1 MKRIALLCGCLLA
14 GLSAGAQVT
23 LDECRRL
30 AREHYPEIRQYDL
43 VRRTEEYTLSN
54 ARRAWLPQLSLA
66 AQATWQTEVP
76 SFPNALAGMLVQQGI
91 DMPGMNKDQY
101 KAALEL
107 NQTLWDGGK
116 SEADKRIAR
125 AEAAEQ
131 ARSADVDLY
140 ALQGRVDNLFFGILL
155 LDERIAQT
163 RLTLDLLRS
172 NLEKIRALQRNGVA
186 MQSDADAVEAEL
198 LTVNQQLTQVTASRD
213 SYRRMLEIFTGRP
226 LGGEQLERPDASEPR
241 SMESSRPELALFDA
255 TADKLTAQERLVKAA
270 TRPRFGLFAQGY
282 YGYPGMDYFQS
293 MMSPDWSWNA
303 MAGVKMSWNFGA
315 YYTRKNS
322 LAKLRTAKEQV
333 EMQREIFL
341 FNTRLQTAE
350 ESGDIA
356 RLRKALADDDRIY
369 LRAYFTSD
377 QLAGLKLG
385 QEVTVT
391 ADFGGDSR
399 IDYPGR
405 IVWIASESEFT
416 PKTIQTR
423 DSRANLVYAAK
434 IAVENDGRLKIGLY
448 GEVRLRN

>member
-30 AREHYPEIRQYDL
+30 ARKHYPEIRQYDL

-76 SFPNALAGMLVQQGI
+76 SFPNALAGMLAQQGI

-172 NLEKIRALQRNGVA
+172 NLEKVRALQRNGVA

-198 LTVNQQLTQVTASRD
+198 LTVNQQLTQVAASRD

-226 LGGEQLERPDASEPR
+226 LDGERLERPDASEPR

-356 RLRKALADDDRIY
+356 RLRKALADDDRIVA
-369 LRAYFTSD
+369 LRRSVREAAES
-377 QLAGLKLG
+377 KLRNG
-385 QEVTVT
+385 VIDTDDLLRKITDEAAAAT
-391 ADFGGDSR
+391 ARSAR
-399 IDYPGR
+399 EI
-405 IVWIASESEFT
+405 ELL
-416 PKTIQTR
+416 KTI
-423 DSRANLVYAAK
+423 Y
-434 IAVENDGRLKIGLY
+434 ELKHTIN
-448 GEVRLRN
+448 R

>member
-54 ARRAWLPQLSLA
+54 ARRAWLPQLSFA

-76 SFPNALAGMLVQQGI
+76 SFPNALAGMLAQQGI

-101 KAALEL
+101 NAALEL

-172 NLEKIRALQRNGVA
+172 NLEKVRALQRNGVA

-226 LGGEQLERPDASEPR
+226 LDGEQLERPDASEPR

-270 TRPRFGLFAQGY
+270 TRPCFGLFAQGY

-333 EMQREIFL
+333 EVQREIFL

-356 RLRKALADDDRIY
+356 RLRKALADDDRIVA
-369 LRAYFTSD
+369 LRRSVREAAES
-377 QLAGLKLG
+377 KLRNG
-385 QEVTVT
+385 VIDTDDLLRKITDEAAAAT
-391 ADFGGDSR
+391 ARSAR
-399 IDYPGR
+399 EI
-405 IVWIASESEFT
+405 ELL
-416 PKTIQTR
+416 KTI
-423 DSRANLVYAAK
+423 Y
-434 IAVENDGRLKIGLY
+434 ELKHTIN
-448 GEVRLRN
+448 R

>member
-54 ARRAWLPQLSLA
+54 ARRAWLPQLSFA

-140 ALQGRVDNLFFGILL
+140 ALQGRVDNLFFSILL

-172 NLEKIRALQRNGVA
+172 NLEKVRALQRNGVA

-226 LGGEQLERPDASEPR
+226 LDGERLERPDTSEPR

-270 TRPRFGLFAQGY
+270 TCPRFGLFAQGY

-333 EMQREIFL
+333 EVQREIFL

-356 RLRKALADDDRIY
+356 RLRKALADDDRIVA
-369 LRAYFTSD
+369 LRRSVREAAES
-377 QLAGLKLG
+377 KLRNG
-385 QEVTVT
+385 VIDTDDLLRKITDEAAAAT
-391 ADFGGDSR
+391 ARSAR
-399 IDYPGR
+399 EI
-405 IVWIASESEFT
+405 ELL
-416 PKTIQTR
+416 KTI
-423 DSRANLVYAAK
+423 Y
-434 IAVENDGRLKIGLY
+434 ELKHTIN
-448 GEVRLRN
+448 R

>member
-54 ARRAWLPQLSLA
+54 ARRAWMPQLSFA

-172 NLEKIRALQRNGVA
+172 NLEKVRALQRNGVA

-226 LGGEQLERPDASEPR
+226 LDGERLERPDASEPR

-356 RLRKALADDDRIY
+356 RLRKALADDDRIVA
-369 LRAYFTSD
+369 LRRSVREAAES
-377 QLAGLKLG
+377 KLRNG
-385 QEVTVT
+385 VIDTDDLLRKITDEAAAAT
-391 ADFGGDSR
+391 ARSAR
-399 IDYPGR
+399 EI
-405 IVWIASESEFT
+405 ELL
-416 PKTIQTR
+416 KTI
-423 DSRANLVYAAK
+423 Y
-434 IAVENDGRLKIGLY
+434 ELKHTIN
-448 GEVRLRN
+448 R

>member
-54 ARRAWLPQLSLA
+54 ARRAWLPQLSFA

-76 SFPNALAGMLVQQGI
+76 SFPNALAGMLAQQGI

-163 RLTLDLLRS
+163 QLTLDLLRS
-172 NLEKIRALQRNGVA
+172 NLEKVRALQRNGVA

-198 LTVNQQLTQVTASRD
+198 LTVNQQLTQVAASRD

-270 TRPRFGLFAQGY
+270 TRPHFGLFAQGY

-356 RLRKALADDDRIY
+356 RLRKALADDDRIVA
-369 LRAYFTSD
+369 LRRSVREAAES
-377 QLAGLKLG
+377 KLRNG
-385 QEVTVT
+385 VIDTDDLLRKITDEAAAAT
-391 ADFGGDSR
+391 ARSAR
-399 IDYPGR
+399 EI
-405 IVWIASESEFT
+405 ELL
-416 PKTIQTR
+416 KTI
-423 DSRANLVYAAK
+423 Y
-434 IAVENDGRLKIGLY
+434 ELKHTIN
-448 GEVRLRN
+448 R

>member
-14 GLSAGAQVT
+14 GLSASAQVT

-54 ARRAWLPQLSLA
+54 ARRAWLPQLSFA

-76 SFPNALAGMLVQQGI
+76 SFPNALAGMLAQQGI

-101 KAALEL
+101 TAALEL

-172 NLEKIRALQRNGVA
+172 NLEKVRALQRNGVA

-226 LGGEQLERPDASEPR
+226 LDGEQLERPDASEPR

-270 TRPRFGLFAQGY
+270 TRPCFGLFAQGY

-356 RLRKALADDDRIY
+356 RLRKALADDDRIVA
-369 LRAYFTSD
+369 LRRSVREAAES
-377 QLAGLKLG
+377 KLRNG
-385 QEVTVT
+385 VIDTDDLLRKITDEAAAAT
-391 ADFGGDSR
+391 ARSAR
-399 IDYPGR
+399 EI
-405 IVWIASESEFT
+405 ELL
-416 PKTIQTR
+416 KTI
-423 DSRANLVYAAK
+423 Y
-434 IAVENDGRLKIGLY
+434 ELKHTIN
-448 GEVRLRN
+448 R

>member
-54 ARRAWLPQLSLA
+54 ARRAWLPQLSFA

-76 SFPNALAGMLVQQGI
+76 SFPNALAGMLAQQGI

-107 NQTLWDGGK
+107 NQTLWDAGK

-163 RLTLDLLRS
+163 QLTLDLLRS
-172 NLEKIRALQRNGVA
+172 NLEKVRALQRNGVA

-198 LTVNQQLTQVTASRD
+198 LTVNQQLTQVAASRD

-270 TRPRFGLFAQGY
+270 TRPHFGLFAQGY

-356 RLRKALADDDRIY
+356 RLRKALADDDRIVA
-369 LRAYFTSD
+369 LRRSVREAAES
-377 QLAGLKLG
+377 KLRNG
-385 QEVTVT
+385 VIDTDDLLRKITDEAAAAT
-391 ADFGGDSR
+391 ARSAR
-399 IDYPGR
+399 EI
-405 IVWIASESEFT
+405 ELL
-416 PKTIQTR
+416 KTI
-423 DSRANLVYAAK
+423 Y
-434 IAVENDGRLKIGLY
+434 ELKHTIN
-448 GEVRLRN
+448 R

>member
-54 ARRAWLPQLSLA
+54 ARQAWLPQLSFA

-155 LDERIAQT
+155 LDERIVQT

-172 NLEKIRALQRNGVA
+172 NLEKVRALQRNGVA

-226 LGGEQLERPDASEPR
+226 LDGEQLERPDASEPR

-270 TRPRFGLFAQGY
+270 TRPCFGLFAQGY

-333 EMQREIFL
+333 EVQREIFL

-356 RLRKALADDDRIY
+356 RLRKALADDDRIVA
-369 LRAYFTSD
+369 LRRSVREAAES
-377 QLAGLKLG
+377 KLRNG
-385 QEVTVT
+385 VIDTDDLLRKITDEAAAAT
-391 ADFGGDSR
+391 ARSAR
-399 IDYPGR
+399 EI
-405 IVWIASESEFT
+405 ELL
-416 PKTIQTR
+416 KTI
-423 DSRANLVYAAK
+423 Y
-434 IAVENDGRLKIGLY
+434 ELKHTIN
-448 GEVRLRN
+448 R

>member
-54 ARRAWLPQLSLA
+54 ARRAWLPQLSFA

-172 NLEKIRALQRNGVA
+172 NLEKVRALQRNGVA

-198 LTVNQQLTQVTASRD
+198 LTVNQQLTQVAASRD

-226 LGGEQLERPDASEPR
+226 LDGEQLERPDASEPR

-270 TRPRFGLFAQGY
+270 TRPHFGLFAQGY

-356 RLRKALADDDRIY
+356 RLRKALADDDRIVA
-369 LRAYFTSD
+369 LRRSVREAAES
-377 QLAGLKLG
+377 KLRNG
-385 QEVTVT
+385 VIDTDDLLRKITDEAAAAT
-391 ADFGGDSR
+391 ARSAR
-399 IDYPGR
+399 EI
-405 IVWIASESEFT
+405 ELL
-416 PKTIQTR
+416 KTI
-423 DSRANLVYAAK
+423 Y
-434 IAVENDGRLKIGLY
+434 ELKHTIN
-448 GEVRLRN
+448 R

>member
-76 SFPNALAGMLVQQGI
+76 SFPNALAGMLAQQGI

-131 ARSADVDLY
+131 ARSTDVDLY

-172 NLEKIRALQRNGVA
+172 NLEKVRALQRNGVA

-226 LGGEQLERPDASEPR
+226 LGGERLERPDASEPR

-270 TRPRFGLFAQGY
+270 TRPCFGLFAQGY

-356 RLRKALADDDRIY
+356 RLRKALADDDRIVA
-369 LRAYFTSD
+369 LRRSVREAAES
-377 QLAGLKLG
+377 KLRNG
-385 QEVTVT
+385 VIDTDDLLRKITDEAAAAT
-391 ADFGGDSR
+391 ARSAR
-399 IDYPGR
+399 EI
-405 IVWIASESEFT
+405 ELL
-416 PKTIQTR
+416 KTI
-423 DSRANLVYAAK
+423 Y
-434 IAVENDGRLKIGLY
+434 ELKHTIN
-448 GEVRLRN
+448 R

>member
-54 ARRAWLPQLSLA
+54 ARRAWLPQLSFA

-76 SFPNALAGMLVQQGI
+76 SFPNALAGMLAQQGI

-172 NLEKIRALQRNGVA
+172 NLEKVRALQRNGVA

-226 LGGEQLERPDASEPR
+226 LDGEQLERPDASEPR

-270 TRPRFGLFAQGY
+270 TRPCFGLFAQGY

-356 RLRKALADDDRIY
+356 RLRKALADDDRIVA
-369 LRAYFTSD
+369 LRRSVREAAES
-377 QLAGLKLG
+377 KLRNG
-385 QEVTVT
+385 VIDTDDLLRKITDEAAAAT
-391 ADFGGDSR
+391 ARSAR
-399 IDYPGR
+399 EI
-405 IVWIASESEFT
+405 ELL
-416 PKTIQTR
+416 KTI
-423 DSRANLVYAAK
+423 Y
-434 IAVENDGRLKIGLY
+434 ELKHTIN
-448 GEVRLRN
+448 R

>member
-54 ARRAWLPQLSLA
+54 ARRAWLPQLSFA

-76 SFPNALAGMLVQQGI
+76 SFPNALAGMLAQQGI

-163 RLTLDLLRS
+163 QLTLDLLRS
-172 NLEKIRALQRNGVA
+172 NLEKVRALQRNGVA

-198 LTVNQQLTQVTASRD
+198 LTVNQQLTQVAASRD

-270 TRPRFGLFAQGY
+270 TRPHFGLFAQGY

-356 RLRKALADDDRIY
+356 RLRKALADDDRIVA
-369 LRAYFTSD
+369 LRRSVREA
-377 QLAGLKLG
+377 A
-385 QEVTVT
+385 
-391 ADFGGDSR
+391 
-399 IDYPGR
+399 
-405 IVWIASESEFT
+405 ES
-416 PKTIQTR
+416 K
-423 DSRANLVYAAK
+423 
-434 IAVENDGRLKIGLY
+434 
-448 GEVRLRN
+448 LRNGVIDTDDLLRKITDEAAAATARSAREIELLKRIYELKHTINR

>member
-54 ARRAWLPQLSLA
+54 ARRAWLPQLSFA

-163 RLTLDLLRS
+163 QLTLDLLRS
-172 NLEKIRALQRNGVA
+172 NLEKVRALQRNGVA

-198 LTVNQQLTQVTASRD
+198 LTVNQQLTQVAASRD

-270 TRPRFGLFAQGY
+270 TRPHFGLFAQGY

-356 RLRKALADDDRIY
+356 RLRKALADDDRIVA
-369 LRAYFTSD
+369 LRRSVREAAES
-377 QLAGLKLG
+377 KLRNG
-385 QEVTVT
+385 VIDTDDLLRKITDEAAAAT
-391 ADFGGDSR
+391 ARSAR
-399 IDYPGR
+399 EI
-405 IVWIASESEFT
+405 ELL
-416 PKTIQTR
+416 KTI
-423 DSRANLVYAAK
+423 Y
-434 IAVENDGRLKIGLY
+434 ELKHTIN
-448 GEVRLRN
+448 R

>member
-54 ARRAWLPQLSLA
+54 ARRAWLPQLSFA

-76 SFPNALAGMLVQQGI
+76 SFPNALAGMLAQQGI

-163 RLTLDLLRS
+163 QLTLDLLRS
-172 NLEKIRALQRNGVA
+172 NLEKVRALQRNGVA

-198 LTVNQQLTQVTASRD
+198 LTVNQQLTQVAASRD

-270 TRPRFGLFAQGY
+270 TRPHFGLFAQGY

-356 RLRKALADDDRIY
+356 RLRKVLADDDRIVA
-369 LRAYFTSD
+369 LRRSVREAAES
-377 QLAGLKLG
+377 KLRNG
-385 QEVTVT
+385 VIDTDDLLRKITDEAAAAT
-391 ADFGGDSR
+391 ARSAR
-399 IDYPGR
+399 EI
-405 IVWIASESEFT
+405 ELL
-416 PKTIQTR
+416 KTI
-423 DSRANLVYAAK
+423 Y
-434 IAVENDGRLKIGLY
+434 ELKHTIN
-448 GEVRLRN
+448 R

>member
-43 VRRTEEYTLSN
+43 VHRTEEYTLSN
-54 ARRAWLPQLSLA
+54 ARRAWLPQLSFA

-76 SFPNALAGMLVQQGI
+76 SFPNALAGMLAQQGI

-172 NLEKIRALQRNGVA
+172 NLEKVRALQRNGVA

-226 LGGEQLERPDASEPR
+226 LDGERLERPDASEPR

-270 TRPRFGLFAQGY
+270 TRPHFGLFAQGY

-356 RLRKALADDDRIY
+356 RLRKALADDDRIVA
-369 LRAYFTSD
+369 LRRSVREAAES
-377 QLAGLKLG
+377 KLRNG
-385 QEVTVT
+385 VIDTDDLLRKITDEAAAAT
-391 ADFGGDSR
+391 ARSAR
-399 IDYPGR
+399 EI
-405 IVWIASESEFT
+405 ELL
-416 PKTIQTR
+416 KTI
-423 DSRANLVYAAK
+423 Y
-434 IAVENDGRLKIGLY
+434 ELKHTIN
-448 GEVRLRN
+448 R

>member
-54 ARRAWLPQLSLA
+54 ARRAWLSQLSLA

-172 NLEKIRALQRNGVA
+172 NLEKVRALQRNGVA

-226 LGGEQLERPDASEPR
+226 LDGERLERPDTSEPR

-270 TRPRFGLFAQGY
+270 TCPRFGLFAQGY

-315 YYTRKNS
+315 YYTWKNS

-333 EMQREIFL
+333 EVQREIFL

-356 RLRKALADDDRIY
+356 RLRKALADDDRIVA
-369 LRAYFTSD
+369 LRRSVREAAES
-377 QLAGLKLG
+377 KLRNG
-385 QEVTVT
+385 VIDTDDLLRKITDEAAAAT
-391 ADFGGDSR
+391 ARSAR
-399 IDYPGR
+399 EI
-405 IVWIASESEFT
+405 ELL
-416 PKTIQTR
+416 KTI
-423 DSRANLVYAAK
+423 Y
-434 IAVENDGRLKIGLY
+434 ELKHTIN
-448 GEVRLRN
+448 R

>member
-54 ARRAWLPQLSLA
+54 ARRAWLPQLSFA

-76 SFPNALAGMLVQQGI
+76 SFPNALAGMLAQQGI

-140 ALQGRVDNLFFGILL
+140 ALQGRVDNLFFSILL

-172 NLEKIRALQRNGVA
+172 NLEKVRALQRNGVA

-198 LTVNQQLTQVTASRD
+198 LTVNQQLTQVAASRD

-270 TRPRFGLFAQGY
+270 TRPHFGLFAQGY

-356 RLRKALADDDRIY
+356 RLRKALADDDRIVA
-369 LRAYFTSD
+369 LRRSVREAAES
-377 QLAGLKLG
+377 KLRNG
-385 QEVTVT
+385 VIDTDDLLRKITDEAAAAT
-391 ADFGGDSR
+391 ARSAR
-399 IDYPGR
+399 EI
-405 IVWIASESEFT
+405 ELL
-416 PKTIQTR
+416 KTI
-423 DSRANLVYAAK
+423 Y
-434 IAVENDGRLKIGLY
+434 ELKHTIN
-448 GEVRLRN
+448 R

>member
-76 SFPNALAGMLVQQGI
+76 SFPNALAGMLAQQGI

-172 NLEKIRALQRNGVA
+172 NLEKVRALQRNGVA

-198 LTVNQQLTQVTASRD
+198 LTVNQQLTQVAASRD

-226 LGGEQLERPDASEPR
+226 LDGERLERPDASEPR

-333 EMQREIFL
+333 EVQREIFL

-356 RLRKALADDDRIY
+356 RLRKALADDDRIVA
-369 LRAYFTSD
+369 LRRSVREAAES
-377 QLAGLKLG
+377 KLRNG
-385 QEVTVT
+385 VIDTDDLLRKITDEAAAAT
-391 ADFGGDSR
+391 ARSAR
-399 IDYPGR
+399 EI
-405 IVWIASESEFT
+405 ELL
-416 PKTIQTR
+416 KTI
-423 DSRANLVYAAK
+423 Y
-434 IAVENDGRLKIGLY
+434 ELKHTIN
-448 GEVRLRN
+448 R

>member
-54 ARRAWLPQLSLA
+54 ARRAWLPQLSFA

-76 SFPNALAGMLVQQGI
+76 SFPNALAGMLAQQGI

-107 NQTLWDGGK
+107 NQILWDGGK

-172 NLEKIRALQRNGVA
+172 NLEKVRALQRNGVA

-198 LTVNQQLTQVTASRD
+198 LTVNQQLTQVAASRD

-226 LGGEQLERPDASEPR
+226 LDGERLERPDASEPR

-356 RLRKALADDDRIY
+356 RLRKALADDDRIVA
-369 LRAYFTSD
+369 LRRSVREAAES
-377 QLAGLKLG
+377 KLRNG
-385 QEVTVT
+385 VIDTDDLLRKITDEAAAAT
-391 ADFGGDSR
+391 ARSAR
-399 IDYPGR
+399 EI
-405 IVWIASESEFT
+405 ELL
-416 PKTIQTR
+416 KTI
-423 DSRANLVYAAK
+423 Y
-434 IAVENDGRLKIGLY
+434 ELKHTIN
-448 GEVRLRN
+448 R

>member
-172 NLEKIRALQRNGVA
+172 NLEKVRALQRNGVA

-226 LGGEQLERPDASEPR
+226 LDGERLERPDTSEPR

-270 TRPRFGLFAQGY
+270 TCPRFGLFAQGY

-333 EMQREIFL
+333 EVQREIFL

-356 RLRKALADDDRIY
+356 RLRKALADDDRIVA
-369 LRAYFTSD
+369 LRRSVREAAES
-377 QLAGLKLG
+377 KLRNG
-385 QEVTVT
+385 VIDTDDLLRKITDEAAAAT
-391 ADFGGDSR
+391 ARSAR
-399 IDYPGR
+399 EI
-405 IVWIASESEFT
+405 ELL
-416 PKTIQTR
+416 KTI
-423 DSRANLVYAAK
+423 Y
-434 IAVENDGRLKIGLY
+434 ELKHTIN
-448 GEVRLRN
+448 R

>member
-54 ARRAWLPQLSLA
+54 ARRAWLPQLSFA

-76 SFPNALAGMLVQQGI
+76 SFPNALAGMLAQQGI

-163 RLTLDLLRS
+163 QLTLDLLRS
-172 NLEKIRALQRNGVA
+172 NLEKVRALQRNGVA

-198 LTVNQQLTQVTASRD
+198 LTVNQQLTQVAASRD

-226 LGGEQLERPDASEPR
+226 LDGERLERPDTSEPR

-270 TRPRFGLFAQGY
+270 TCPRFGLFAQGY

-356 RLRKALADDDRIY
+356 RLRKALADDDRIVA
-369 LRAYFTSD
+369 LRRSVREAAES
-377 QLAGLKLG
+377 KLRNG
-385 QEVTVT
+385 VIDTDDLLRKITDEAAAAT
-391 ADFGGDSR
+391 ARSAR
-399 IDYPGR
+399 EI
-405 IVWIASESEFT
+405 ELL
-416 PKTIQTR
+416 KTI
-423 DSRANLVYAAK
+423 Y
-434 IAVENDGRLKIGLY
+434 ELKHTIN
-448 GEVRLRN
+448 R

>member
-76 SFPNALAGMLVQQGI
+76 SFPNALAGMLAQQGI

-172 NLEKIRALQRNGVA
+172 NLEKVRALQRNGVA

-226 LGGEQLERPDASEPR
+226 LDGEQLERPDASEPR

-333 EMQREIFL
+333 EVQREIFL

-356 RLRKALADDDRIY
+356 RLRKALADDDRIMA
-369 LRAYFTSD
+369 LRRSVREAAES
-377 QLAGLKLG
+377 KLRNG
-385 QEVTVT
+385 VIDTDDLLRKITDEAAAAT
-391 ADFGGDSR
+391 ARSAR
-399 IDYPGR
+399 KI
-405 IVWIASESEFT
+405 ELL
-416 PKTIQTR
+416 KTI
-423 DSRANLVYAAK
+423 Y
-434 IAVENDGRLKIGLY
+434 ELKHTIN
-448 GEVRLRN
+448 R